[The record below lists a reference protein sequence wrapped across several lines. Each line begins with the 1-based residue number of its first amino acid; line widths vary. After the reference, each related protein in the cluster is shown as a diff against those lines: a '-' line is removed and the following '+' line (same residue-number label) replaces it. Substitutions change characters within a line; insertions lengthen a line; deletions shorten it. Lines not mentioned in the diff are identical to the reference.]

1 MGWEAEGPVSSSVDP
16 PGSRHHRRRDHSEGG
31 PICVPP
37 RCVGCPRPRDTRPS
51 MPALSPRRPRDAGSV
66 TLTGAGRV
74 PVPPQAVCVPPALP
88 GAMVPQR
95 LLALA
100 SLLALATA
108 ATPPESSWSAV
119 PRKTVPYAGEYSVYV
134 PPRERG
140 AAWGN

>member
-1 MGWEAEGPVSSSVDP
+1 MCG
-16 PGSRHHRRRDHSEGG
+16 
-31 PICVPP
+31 PP
-37 RCVGCPRPRDTRPS
+37 RCVGCPWPRDTQPS

-74 PVPPQAVCVPPALP
+74 PVPPQAACVPPLP
-88 GAMVPQR
+88 GTMVPQR

-100 SLLALATA
+100 LLLALATA

-119 PRKTVPYAGEYSVYV
+119 PRKTVTYAGEYCVC